1 MFRKMSYD
9 RTWIIEFLAT
19 FLIVVYHL
27 PGEILTFKNK
37 LLQEFCLPIE
47 KAIFL
52 KTVYSNERTF
62 YRNSNFDISQTP
74 IKIQNSI
81 ENILSPLE
89 KPPL

>member
-1 MFRKMSYD
+1 MSYD

-37 LLQEFCLPIE
+37 LLQKFCLPIE
-47 KAIFL
+47 KSIFL
-52 KTVYSNERTF
+52 KKTAYSNERTF

-74 IKIQNSI
+74 IIIQNSI